1 MSVPESGEC
10 PTTLPGQACPATTPP
25 PNLQTMRFGR
35 TPSRHVE
42 VITIE
47 SSDSS
52 SDDDHTT
59 IEWEGSS
66 SSSDFGTTHQKS
78 GQKLPGQGQGDA
90 QDHPHKDLHQW
101 LQQDHNWFIPR

>member
-1 MSVPESGEC
+1 MCMLKVSDPPHCQARAGMSSNR
-10 PTTLPGQACPATTPP
+10 PTTKPSDSKKMRLGQT
-25 PNLQTMRFGR
+25 F
-35 TPSRHVE
+35 SRHVE

-66 SSSDFGTTHQKS
+66 SSSEDEV
-78 GQKLPGQGQGDA
+78 
-90 QDHPHKDLHQW
+90 
-101 LQQDHNWFIPR
+101 